1 MSGGFA
7 GHSPLSKCLS
17 RAFVA
22 VSVIAFAALLWA
34 SSLCLPRALASTGTI
49 DLEDGE
55 YTIEMSLEGG
65 SGRASV
71 TSPTKL
77 AVHDGRATVVVEWS
91 SPNYDYMIVDG
102 ARYMPTNTTGNSA
115 FSIPVLA
122 FDEPFKV
129 VADTTAMSQPHEIE
143 YTLQVDSHSVR
154 AVANWRTLAPIVVAF
169 VAVAIVIVWRWK
181 TRGGS
186 LRG

>member
-1 MSGGFA
+1 MSRGFA

-91 SPNYDYMIVDG
+91 SPNYDYMKVG
-102 ARYMPTNTTGNSA
+102 GTRYNNQNPGGNSV
-115 FSIPVLA
+115 FTFPIPGLGQSFTVIG
-122 FDEPFKV
+122 
-129 VADTTAMSQPHEIE
+129 DTTAMSTPHEIE
-143 YTLQVDSHSVR
+143 YTVRFDLQ
-154 AVANWRTLAPIVVAF
+154 
-169 VAVAIVIVWRWK
+169 
-181 TRGGS
+181 
-186 LRG
+186 